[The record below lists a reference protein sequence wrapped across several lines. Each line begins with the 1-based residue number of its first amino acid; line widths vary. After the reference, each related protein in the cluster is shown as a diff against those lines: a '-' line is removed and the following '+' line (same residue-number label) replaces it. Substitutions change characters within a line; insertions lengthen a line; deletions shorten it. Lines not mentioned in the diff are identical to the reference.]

1 MIICTGGSGFIG
13 SNLVR
18 ALNKKNIKNI
28 LIVDQK
34 SKKPPKDL
42 KYKSFISRE
51 DFLKKIED
59 YKFLSKVN
67 FVYHL
72 GANSSTSGKDIND
85 YLVNNFLFS
94 KKLIEKCIKHK
105 IKIIYASSA
114 SVYGTKTKN
123 FRESTYPLFP
133 ENFYAIS
140 KAMVDYYVLG
150 ILNKKP
156 SSKII
161 GLRYFNVYGMGE
173 SQKKNM
179 ASVMYNFFKQIK
191 KNNIIKLFK
200 GSDGFGDGEQ
210 KRDFVHIDDCIKVN
224 LWLAN
229 NFKSGIYNVGTGK
242 AESFNK
248 VANIIINISGNKNTQ
263 IRYINISQNI
273 ADNYQ
278 SYTKAN
284 ISRLRKIGYSKPFI
298 EIKDGID
305 SYLKK
310 IVSDKA

>member
-13 SNLVR
+13 SNLIR
-18 ALNKKNIKNI
+18 ELNKKKIRNI

-34 SKKPPKDL
+34 LKKPPKDL

-51 DFLKKIED
+51 DFLKKINNSN
-59 YKFLSKVN
+59 FLSKIK

-85 YLVNNFLFS
+85 YMVNNFLFS

-123 FRESTYPLFP
+123 FKESTYPLYP

-150 ILNKKP
+150 ILNKIP

-161 GLRYFNVYGMGE
+161 GLRYFNVYGPGE

-179 ASVMYNFFKQIK
+179 ASVMYNFCKQIK

-200 GSDGFGDGEQ
+200 GSDGFEDGEQ

-224 LWLAN
+224 LWLTK

-242 AESFNK
+242 AESFNR
-248 VANIIINISGNKNTQ
+248 VANLIKKFLGNNKTKIKYVKISKD
-263 IRYINISQNI
+263 I

-278 SYTKAN
+278 SYTQAN
-284 ISRLRKIGYSKPFI
+284 II
-298 EIKDGID
+298 EIRKSGYNKNFIGIQDGVI
-305 SYLKK
+305 SYVKK
-310 IVSDKA
+310 LSKK

>member
-1 MIICTGGSGFIG
+1 M
-13 SNLVR
+13 VW
-18 ALNKKNIKNI
+18 A
-28 LIVDQK
+28 
-34 SKKPPKDL
+34 
-42 KYKSFISRE
+42 
-51 DFLKKIED
+51 
-59 YKFLSKVN
+59 
-67 FVYHL
+67 
-72 GANSSTSGKDIND
+72 
-85 YLVNNFLFS
+85 
-94 KKLIEKCIKHK
+94 
-105 IKIIYASSA
+105 
-114 SVYGTKTKN
+114 
-123 FRESTYPLFP
+123 
-133 ENFYAIS
+133 
-140 KAMVDYYVLG
+140 KA
-150 ILNKKP
+150 K
-156 SSKII
+156 
-161 GLRYFNVYGMGE
+161 
-173 SQKKNM
+173 KKNM